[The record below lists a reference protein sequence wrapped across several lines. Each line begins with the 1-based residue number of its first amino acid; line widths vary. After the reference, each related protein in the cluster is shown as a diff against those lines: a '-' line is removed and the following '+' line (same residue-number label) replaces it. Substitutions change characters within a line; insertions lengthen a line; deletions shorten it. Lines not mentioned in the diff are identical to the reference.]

1 MVDPISMRPGY
12 TFVMWSMRA
21 DAGIARN
28 DAVVNRLMMTKY
40 IDRTMRISLQLLDV
54 TTQES
59 ATTPEIPYLYPL
71 GGPMTLFGCICYYCW
86 SAFMIPM
93 YVKAF
98 VCLFKDGKI
107 EGTFLDQ
114 SLVSWKPS
122 STDRRLILSCPIR
135 VSRQCETRLP
145 GAY

>member
-54 TTQES
+54 TTKES
-59 ATTPEIPYLYPL
+59 TTTPASPYFYPL

-98 VCLFKDGKI
+98 ACSFKDGKI
-107 EGTFLDQ
+107 EGTF
-114 SLVSWKPS
+114 S
-122 STDRRLILSCPIR
+122 
-135 VSRQCETRLP
+135 
-145 GAY
+145 